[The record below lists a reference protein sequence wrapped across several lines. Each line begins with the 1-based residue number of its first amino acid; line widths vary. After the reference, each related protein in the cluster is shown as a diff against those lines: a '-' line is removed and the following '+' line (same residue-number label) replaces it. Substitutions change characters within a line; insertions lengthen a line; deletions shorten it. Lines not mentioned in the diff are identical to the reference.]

1 MKLSKFNEIGRS
13 MVEMLGVLAIIG
25 VLSVGAIA
33 GYSKAMMKYKLNKHA
48 ESFNQLLNN
57 VIHLKPQLE
66 QSFRDYS
73 KFDFETFSKL
83 NLIPDGMTA
92 DVKNKV
98 ILDNFGTR
106 IYYYV
111 GYHNEGRTFENY
123 FNIVLSQDGAKVTKE
138 KTEVC
143 HNIVNIAKENA
154 ANIHNLQTRNHLE
167 VSYSTFIRYGDLST
181 NTDPEKLLRNMT
193 LEDVEQFCYACTS
206 EKQCAFM
213 LYVDVQNGLPTKE
226 E

>member
-1 MKLSKFNEIGRS
+1 MKMIKFNEIGRS